1 MPALASMGGTPFP
14 SVVQDAEI
22 ECGMQVKIVT
32 YAPTEFYHCGHCEV
46 VWQQVGVGQPIRAEQ
61 RRSALPADLQAE
73 YAAIASWAGEAQRRY
88 GERLELRIVDVA
100 SVEGVLTALR
110 HRLRHFPAFVVDG
123 SERIVGFDPER
134 LDAAL
139 ARRDASTTT

>member
-14 SVVQDAEI
+14 SEVQDAEI
-22 ECGMQVKIVT
+22 VSAMQVKIVT

-46 VWQQVGVGQPIRAEQ
+46 VWHEVGMGGSIRAEQ
-61 RRSALPADLQAE
+61 RRSGLPADLQAE

-88 GERLELRIVDVA
+88 GQRLELRLVDVA

-110 HRLRHFPAFVVDG
+110 HRLRRFPAFVVDG
-123 SERIVGFDPER
+123 SERISGFDPER

-139 ARRDASTTT
+139 ARRDASTPS